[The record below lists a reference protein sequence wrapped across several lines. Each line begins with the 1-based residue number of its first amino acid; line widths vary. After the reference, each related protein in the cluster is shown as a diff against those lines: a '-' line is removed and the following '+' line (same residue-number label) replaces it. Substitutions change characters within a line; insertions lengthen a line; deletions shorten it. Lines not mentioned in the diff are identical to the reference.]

1 MVDCL
6 PPLCSAHQHCTL
18 TPQTIVQPGEEI
30 PDFTVVYSNGT
41 RRLDRRG
48 ISELKNKMQ
57 ARQIEVLKKLIP
69 SNPAKFQ

>member
-6 PPLCSAHQHCTL
+6 PPFRSAHQHCTL

>member
-6 PPLCSAHQHCTL
+6 PPPRSAHQHCTL